1 MSKSFINGSRIYTIL
16 AIVIIPIFISGIHV
30 TDKTSSNEAMRLATE
45 SIKRATITCYAIEGS
60 YPPSFEYLKENY
72 NLSIDETAFAIH
84 YEIFASN
91 IMPEITVIA
100 R

>member
-1 MSKSFINGSRIYTIL
+1 MGKGFINGSRIYIIL
-16 AIVIIPIFISGIHV
+16 AILIIPIFINIIHV
-30 TDKTSSNEAMRLATE
+30 ADTSSSNEAMRLATE

-60 YPPSFEYLKENY
+60 YPPSYRYLKENY
-72 NLSIDETAFAIH
+72 NISIDENTFAVH

>member
-1 MSKSFINGSRIYTIL
+1 MTKNFINGSRMYIIIAIL
-16 AIVIIPIFISGIHV
+16 FIPIFIYVIHV
-30 TDKTSSNEAMRLATE
+30 ADTSSSNEAMRLVTE

-60 YPPSFEYLKENY
+60 YPPSFQYLKDNY
-72 NLSIDETAFAIH
+72 SISIDENTFAVH

>member
-1 MSKSFINGSRIYTIL
+1 MSKEFINGSRIYIIL
-16 AIVIIPIFISGIHV
+16 AILIIPIFITCIHI
-30 TDKTSSNEAMRLATE
+30 TEKNSSSEAMRLATE

-60 YPPSFEYLKENY
+60 YPPSYKYLKDNY
-72 NLSIDETAFAIH
+72 NISIDETTFAVH